1 MHESGGK
8 LVVGVVMAGILV
20 VFGFRLIAD
29 LDVQRE
35 RERAY
40 RERQEK
46 IKQAR
51 DLIARATNC
60 PQAQFVDVLDEPDP
74 WGHDLVVR
82 KSKGAVQSVK
92 IVCLGPDGVAD
103 TTDDIA
109 GYRSL
114 NIDWEQTGENLGEA
128 GAELGK
134 GVQRGIMQS
143 LTRKEAKKK
152 GD

>member
-1 MHESGGK
+1 
-8 LVVGVVMAGILV
+8 
-20 VFGFRLIAD
+20 
-29 LDVQRE
+29 
-35 RERAY
+35 
-40 RERQEK
+40 
-46 IKQAR
+46 
-51 DLIARATNC
+51 
-60 PQAQFVDVLDEPDP
+60 
-74 WGHDLVVR
+74 
-82 KSKGAVQSVK
+82 
-92 IVCLGPDGVAD
+92 LGPDGVAD

-134 GVQRGIMQS
+134 GVLRGIMQS